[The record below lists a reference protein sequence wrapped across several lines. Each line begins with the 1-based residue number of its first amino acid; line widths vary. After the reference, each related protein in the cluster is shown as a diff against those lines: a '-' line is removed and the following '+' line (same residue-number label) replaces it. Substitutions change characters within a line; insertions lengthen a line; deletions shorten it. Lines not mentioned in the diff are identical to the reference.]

1 MRNFELPQDTDLKSI
16 AHDTHW
22 ALVTLLAPK
31 RLAVWAL
38 QELYSLLIAG
48 PKTHCTNTFAGG
60 VTGTA
65 GDVVGIWRGAI
76 SGHMKVSFQAARSI
90 G

>member
-48 PKTHCTNTFAGG
+48 RRPIVQT
-60 VTGTA
+60 
-65 GDVVGIWRGAI
+65 
-76 SGHMKVSFQAARSI
+76 RSRAV
-90 G
+90 